1 MEFWNSLKE
10 SSRAAL
16 NVVSNDL
23 AEFTSTVQEETSTF
37 FDNDTTGENEELN
50 GVVDKKVEGEVGGV
64 VDGSA
69 EKKDGSSVT
78 SGSAK
83 LDSFMSMSSISASLG
98 TFTDS
103 IYQTA
108 QTVVESLDDVIK
120 PDAEDMDS
128 TTSAASLTPE
138 ERLVI
143 IRSDRSTYSRPPNQ
157 KLQSKYE
164 KFVQTFQLDS
174 LKRKELQDMLQNP
187 EILSIY
193 HELVPAEVEE
203 DEFWRRYFFWKGE
216 VLESDDSATNQ
227 STDVKAISNASANDD
242 SNDTEDKSLDWEEM
256 GNDLVPGTSTD
267 EIDIE
272 RAPTSSQDDIDTSLN
287 PEERVKANNSEL
299 LKVENSVEI
308 EKSKSSTS
316 SEASWTVVGD
326 GNDDNVADTSD
337 QPQATTVS
345 NNDNAVPNDE
355 KEDDWD
361 ESE

>member
-1 MEFWNSLKE
+1 MEFWNSLKA
-10 SSRAAL
+10 SSTAAL

-37 FDNDTTGENEELN
+37 FDNDTTEENEELN
-50 GVVDKKVEGEVGGV
+50 DVGDKKVEGEVGGV
-64 VDGSA
+64 VDDST
-69 EKKDGSSVT
+69 EEDDSSVT
-78 SGSAK
+78 GGSAN

-128 TTSAASLTPE
+128 TTSAPSLTPE

-157 KLQSKYE
+157 KLWSKYE

-174 LKRKELQDMLQNP
+174 VKRKELQDMLQNP

-267 EIDIE
+267 EMDIE
-272 RAPTSSQDDIDTSLN
+272 RAPTSSQDDIDTSSN
-287 PEERVKANNSEL
+287 AEER
-299 LKVENSVEI
+299 
-308 EKSKSSTS
+308 
-316 SEASWTVVGD
+316 
-326 GNDDNVADTSD
+326 
-337 QPQATTVS
+337 
-345 NNDNAVPNDE
+345 
-355 KEDDWD
+355 
-361 ESE
+361 

>member
-1 MEFWNSLKE
+1 MEFWNSLKA
-10 SSRAAL
+10 SSTAAL

-23 AEFTSTVQEETSTF
+23 AEFTSTVQEETSTLF
-37 FDNDTTGENEELN
+37 NNDTIAKNEELN
-50 GVVDKKVEGEVGGV
+50 GVNDKKVEGEVGGV
-64 VDGSA
+64 VDDST
-69 EKKDGSSVT
+69 EKKDDSSVT
-78 SGSAK
+78 GGSAN

-128 TTSAASLTPE
+128 MTSAPSLTPGE
-138 ERLVI
+138 KLVI

-157 KLQSKYE
+157 KLHSKYE
-164 KFVQTFQLDS
+164 KFVQTFELDS
-174 LKRKELQDMLQNP
+174 VKRKELQEMLQNP

-216 VLESDDSATNQ
+216 VLESDGSASKQ
-227 STDVKAISNASANDD
+227 STGVKAISNVSANDG
-242 SNDTEDKSLDWEEM
+242 SNDTEGKSLDWEEM
-256 GNDLVPGTSTD
+256 ENDLVADSSTNK
-267 EIDIE
+267 IDIE
-272 RAPTSSQDDIDTSLN
+272 QACTSDHNDDDTTSN
-287 PEERVKANNSEL
+287 AEEPVKTNDSEV
-299 LKVENSVEI
+299 LKVENNSIEI

-326 GNDDNVADTSD
+326 GNDDNVAEMSD
-337 QPQATTVS
+337 QLQATVS
-345 NNDNAVPNDE
+345 NDDNVTPNDE
-355 KEDDWD
+355 KEDNWD
-361 ESE
+361 EWE